1 MKHRNRN
8 LCNFNLHGLD
18 LPTLPTPPAL
28 SAIEQP
34 KSPRLKFKRALHPPL
49 CIKIFVPGFIRKKQT
64 CAHISA
70 PPIFATKAGEK
81 PRFPNAMLCPS
92 LDQKYFTCSK
102 CFGLV
107 EALWIKQAPAKTQVH
122 CHKYHVASSVL
133 WWIYGK

>member
-1 MKHRNRN
+1 MAHTMARPQSSRKHVIVLRYIEDFFKQDSTLETPKRN

-81 PRFPNAMLCPS
+81 ARFPNAMLCPS
-92 LDQKYFTCSK
+92 LDQIFYTFKMFWAC
-102 CFGLV
+102 
-107 EALWIKQAPAKTQVH
+107 
-122 CHKYHVASSVL
+122 
-133 WWIYGK
+133 